1 MFRPPSPLQFNNNS
15 STNAAAQNQKHVFSV
30 FNSSNN
36 NIETTD
42 PIFRHPSSSS
52 TPTPHDH
59 DSIKSNNTQ
68 QHNKQP
74 SQTFND
80 SSPPTPS
87 NNSGYNIHRDSHS
100 NTFTSLTG
108 PPLAGQAN
116 TLINPEIRPLKRK
129 GWDNITLATARI
141 QSKRDSIH
149 VKANNNERSKS
160 YQFHS
165 NSQTTVPRKGYY
177 DNYTPEYYKIRYDAT
192 MFPLNDFEGDI
203 DPSIIAS
210 PNDIEL
216 SAEMQKER
224 KDWLSFLSSVLT
236 GEVIMSEKQRIS
248 TSNNRQAANYN
259 YQIWLGIR
267 AATNGRQLSE
277 EKQALDE
284 KKQQVTATLKEVI
297 DFQVQPGDVPA
308 IEQVVTLLQ
317 KVDDCEGLYPTRK
330 AMMSEKPLY
339 KSENFQYSIDALN
352 SWLTITR
359 SLQTQLKIL
368 QNWTNS
374 ENLEIT
380 KSADA
385 ENPSFLERI
394 LKENSLKQIFEKKT
408 LSTLNSLL
416 SKAKLIMIENAN
428 AFAKMKLP
436 SYIDELQKLLNFP
449 TKLMEECMRLLIEIS
464 SRLTDPTMLMIQQR
478 MDDFRISLILACQIK
493 HQYLELVK
501 PATGWEIPPCIN
513 ENYNHILLESL
524 KFYLRLLQW
533 KFKGGCKTVFF
544 KEAEILETEW
554 SFLNG
559 ICRDIAGGD
568 IEAAEQFC
576 ILVNKLHQNVI
587 TYYET
592 NLELPKD
599 IDTANITKWYNKILD
614 GVRLRSQLENATEY
628 FIDDDTF
635 PNFIKNLEHTNHVLV
650 YPDTFNEDNVC
661 FIVEQSLKDRQEQI
675 QKLLK
680 AILTPYDQ
688 LNSDHEEELNGTE
701 YILILSPRVS
711 FEWNGPIMMVSLG
724 QLNIELKSYRVRL
737 VANGGST
744 RLQACKQRFRN
755 VVEHCGIK
763 VIVETRANVS
773 SVNREIA
780 KLKKIIVKLINMIID
795 SVRKIREMTKNLQPQ
810 DLIENCFSFATEIG
824 HRCMKFMH
832 RDIARNQLNIKLT
845 HMAIDWVSFICDDC
859 IPNDRKTFRWAVIA
873 LEFAMATNR
882 GSNIYGLSEEAFSL
896 LHNKVARCMTLLI
909 SHVDILGAR
918 SSHEAIEQQEKYEE
932 SSKPSSSI
940 KNKTFSSILS
950 SSAKDSLIVREEWIA
965 SLNELESRRSQ
976 RLQDQRLVGKV
987 LEDQL
992 ENRSLVFLASSS
1004 SNISLRWQQGKFIGG
1019 GTFGSVYLAVNLD
1032 TSDLMAVKE
1041 IRFQDPSSLS
1051 SLYRSVKE
1059 EMSVMEMLDHPNIVS
1074 YYGIEVHRD
1083 KVYIFMEY
1091 CQGGSLAS
1099 QLEHGRIE
1107 DENVIKFYVAQM
1119 LQGLIYLHEN
1129 NIVHRDIK
1137 PDNILLDHMGYIKFV
1152 DFGAAKILAK
1162 NQKTMCRTTKTQKTH
1177 VNSLTGTPMYM
1188 APEIIAGGEKG
1199 RKGSMDIWALGCCIL
1214 EMATGKRPWSN
1225 LDNEWAI
1232 MYHVVTGHPPLP
1244 DPSQISEL
1252 GMDFLTQCFV
1262 RSAQQRPTAKEL
1274 IENPWIADV
1283 FEASDVNN
1291 HYHRHTY
1298 SAGSTTSKHPPSL

>member
-1 MFRPPSPLQFNNNS
+1 MHADLKQYLLTKNDFTQLAVI
-15 STNAAAQNQKHVFSV
+15 AAVL
-30 FNSSNN
+30 
-36 NIETTD
+36 I
-42 PIFRHPSSSS
+42 
-52 TPTPHDH
+52 
-59 DSIKSNNTQ
+59 IKRNG
-68 QHNKQP
+68 
-74 SQTFND
+74 
-80 SSPPTPS
+80 PS
-87 NNSGYNIHRDSHS
+87 NNDRNPYDDRN
-100 NTFTSLTG
+100 
-108 PPLAGQAN
+108 AN
-116 TLINPEIRPLKRK
+116 DQKI
-129 GWDNITLATARI
+129 G
-141 QSKRDSIH
+141 
-149 VKANNNERSKS
+149 SKS

-192 MFPLNDFEGDI
+192 IFPLNDFEGDI

-614 GVRLRSQLENATEY
+614 GVRLRSRKLFRFTKLLFGELENATEY

-737 VANGGST
+737 VANGGNT

-763 VIVETRANVS
+763 AIVETRANVS

-780 KLKKIIVKLINMIID
+780 KLKKIIIKLINMIID

-832 RDIARNQLNIKLT
+832 RDVARNQLNIKLT

-940 KNKTFSSILS
+940 KNKTFNSILS

-1051 SLYRSVKE
+1051 SLYKSVKE

-1129 NIVHRDIK
+1129 DIVHRDIK

-1162 NQKTMCRTTKTQKTH
+1162 NQKTMCRTTKTQKTN

-1298 SAGSTTSKHPPSL
+1298 SAGSTTSKHLQSL